1 MITPKVL
8 LKTIFKS
15 LALLTI
21 ALLLAVVLRVFLFS
35 TFKIPSD
42 SMAPALK
49 SGDYIIA
56 LKLIPGPRLCSSL
69 DFFKNNTKPDF
80 WRLKGI
86 RAIKRNDVLVFHFP
100 YSDWN
105 KLSMDMN
112 KFYVKRCVAL
122 PGDSFYIENG
132 IYKVKGC
139 TESLGNADAQ
149 RKIGEQDSSS
159 FSPEVYRC
167 FPHSKSLNW
176 NIQHFG
182 PLYVPRK
189 GDCLKMD
196 SVNFSLYRKLI
207 AYETDMKVTKKANT
221 VLLNDSAINSYT
233 FTRNYYFMAGD
244 LVRDSRDSR
253 YWGLLPEEHIVGKA
267 AIIWKSVDPYSG
279 DVRWKRVMSVVSSGK
294 Q

>member
-1 MITPKVL
+1 MISPKI
-8 LKTIFKS
+8 IFKGFIRILS
-15 LALLTI
+15 LVAI

-35 TFKIPSD
+35 NFKIPSD

-56 LKLIPGPRLCSSL
+56 LKQIPGPRI
-69 DFFKNNTKPDF
+69 FKNFDFLENDSKPEF

-100 YSDWN
+100 YPDWK
-105 KLSMDMN
+105 KLKMDMD
-112 KFYVKRCVAL
+112 KFYVKRCVAI

-132 IYKVKGC
+132 IYKVKGY
-139 TESLGNADAQ
+139 TESLGNVNAQ
-149 RKIGEQDSSS
+149 RKIGKQDSSS
-159 FSPEVYRC
+159 FSPEAYRC
-167 FPHSKSLNW
+167 FPRSKSLNW

-207 AYETDMKVTKKANT
+207 TYETGLKVTKKVNT
-221 VLLNDSAINSYT
+221 VLLNDSIINTYT
-233 FTRNYYFMAGD
+233 FTTNYYFMAGD
-244 LVRDSRDSR
+244 NAMDSRDSR
-253 YWGLLPEEHIVGKA
+253 YWGLLPEDHIVGKA
-267 AIIWKSVDPYSG
+267 AIVWKSVDPYSG
-279 DVRWKRVMSVVSSGK
+279 DVRWKRVMSAVK
-294 Q
+294 

>member
-1 MITPKVL
+1 M
-8 LKTIFKS
+8 
-15 LALLTI
+15 LT
-21 ALLLAVVLRVFLFS
+21 VLRVFLFS

-56 LKLIPGPRLCSSL
+56 LKLIPGPRICKSL
-69 DFFKNNTKPDF
+69 DFFKSGSKPEF

-86 RAIKRNDVLVFHFP
+86 RSVKRNDVLVFHFP

-105 KLSMDMN
+105 KLAMDMN
-112 KFYVKRCVAL
+112 KFYVKRCVAI

-139 TESLGNADAQ
+139 VESLGNVDAQ
-149 RKIGEQDSSS
+149 RKIGKRDSGS
-159 FSPEVYRC
+159 FTPEVYRC
-167 FPHSKSLNW
+167 FPGMKSPNW

-189 GDCLKMD
+189 DDCLKMD
-196 SVNFSLYRKLI
+196 SVNFYLYRRLI
-207 AYETDMKVTKKANT
+207 EYETGMKVTKKGNT
-221 VLLNDSAINSYT
+221 VLLNDSAIINYA
-233 FTRNYYFMAGD
+233 FTSNYYFMAGD

-253 YWGLLPEEHIVGKA
+253 YWGLLPEDHIVGKA
-267 AIIWKSVDPYSG
+267 AIVWKSVDPNSG
-279 DVRWKRVMSVVSSGK
+279 DVRWKRVMRGVE
-294 Q
+294 